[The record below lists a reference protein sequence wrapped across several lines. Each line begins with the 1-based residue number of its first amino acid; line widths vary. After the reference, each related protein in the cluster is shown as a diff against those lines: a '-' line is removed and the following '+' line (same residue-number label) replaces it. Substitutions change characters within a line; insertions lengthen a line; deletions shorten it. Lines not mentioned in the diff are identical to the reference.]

1 MEWQNPKIGGLGFNH
16 NWSVIQSEQT
26 LISCRLTKM
35 VQLTDE
41 QRTFVVKTYYETKSY
56 IAVQQAFRV
65 RFPNREPPTGANVH
79 KNVQKYELK
88 GTSPNLN
95 KEASGRPRTGRSQQ
109 NIQLVRDAIEEDPTV
124 SARRNGTGL
133 PSATFNRI
141 TRLDLNLHPY
151 TIHVRHQLQPNDYPR
166 RLALSRWFLDK
177 CHRDAQ
183 FLANLIIGDEAG
195 FCLNGE
201 VNTHNV
207 HQYAER
213 NHPPE
218 FVYDRSM
225 SMQKVT
231 VWIGLSGSGHLF
243 GPHFFDGN
251 VNAQRYLD
259 MLNDFVVPQLD
270 QVFQRQRRGVF
281 RRAWWAHDGAPAH
294 GAIVVRDRLQALF
307 GPRIIALHQPQ
318 EWPARSPDLTP
329 CDFFLWGTLKDVVF
343 STPPVDLNDLRA
355 RLTDAVD
362 SVRQDQQMIRRA
374 VRDMERRCEVCIQR
388 NGGHVEGPG
397 P

>member
-1 MEWQNPKIGGLGFNH
+1 
-16 NWSVIQSEQT
+16 
-26 LISCRLTKM
+26 
-35 VQLTDE
+35 
-41 QRTFVVKTYYETKSY
+41 
-56 IAVQQAFRV
+56 
-65 RFPNREPPTGANVH
+65 
-79 KNVQKYELK
+79 
-88 GTSPNLN
+88 
-95 KEASGRPRTGRSQQ
+95 
-109 NIQLVRDAIEEDPTV
+109 
-124 SARRNGTGL
+124 
-133 PSATFNRI
+133 
-141 TRLDLNLHPY
+141 
-151 TIHVRHQLQPNDYPR
+151 
-166 RLALSRWFLDK
+166 
-177 CHRDAQ
+177 
-183 FLANLIIGDEAG
+183 
-195 FCLNGE
+195 
-201 VNTHNV
+201 
-207 HQYAER
+207 
-213 NHPPE
+213 
-218 FVYDRSM
+218 
-225 SMQKVT
+225 
-231 VWIGLSGSGHLF
+231 
-243 GPHFFDGN
+243 
-251 VNAQRYLD
+251 

-307 GPRIIALHQPQ
+307 GPRIIALHQPH